1 MPTSIDP
8 IDYKNTILSELT
20 AAPVGKPR
28 DYSAAYGGIPELPA
42 YTQSASTAIGP
53 DVQAQLIANLPMYQ
67 PLVAQS
73 SQNIY
78 DWSRGR
84 VGSDVV
90 ANLMTRQAEM
100 GRGRGFAPDSPNI
113 NAAYLRALGLTSNQM
128 QMAAES
134 ALTAAVQRTPIQ
146 QMQTTSQVTPL
157 AVERAQYAAA
167 PSPEAAA
174 NAALQAALAGIAAG
188 RFGAIQPNR
197 NQQNWPQFPYF
208 PERDLVMRRPA
219 PAPAVAPEP
228 PPGEWTLGGT
238 ARRYGD
244 TTYAETSY
252 PEFGDLF
259 GDTLPAA
266 ADVYTP
272 TEADIAGYLDPYS
285 DYYAGYEDYGGGYY
299 DPYYDL

>member
-188 RFGAIQPNR
+188 RFGAVQPNR

-208 PERDLVMRRPA
+208 PERDLVMKRPT
-219 PAPAVAPEP
+219 P
-228 PPGEWTLGGT
+228 PLPTGPPDSGHPDYTPTEE
-238 ARRYGD
+238 D
-244 TTYAETSY
+244 YAYIDPYSKGYVGYEDY
-252 PEFGDLF
+252 NDLF
-259 GDTLPAA
+259 ADT
-266 ADVYTP
+266 DVYTP